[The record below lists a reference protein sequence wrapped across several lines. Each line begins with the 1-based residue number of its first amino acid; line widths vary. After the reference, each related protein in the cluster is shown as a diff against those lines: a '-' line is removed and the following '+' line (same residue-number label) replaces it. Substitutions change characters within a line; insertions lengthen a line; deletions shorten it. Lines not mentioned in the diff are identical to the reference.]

1 MEKVRGKAIYEL
13 FAKVKMNHNAL
24 KKKKNKR
31 EKNMAH
37 FLWRKQSMN
46 CKGKVKGKAIYKLF
60 AKVKMNHNALKI
72 KKRENKKTSFR
83 FEMTI
88 LN

>member
-1 MEKVRGKAIYEL
+1 
-13 FAKVKMNHNAL
+13 
-24 KKKKNKR
+24 
-31 EKNMAH
+31 MAH